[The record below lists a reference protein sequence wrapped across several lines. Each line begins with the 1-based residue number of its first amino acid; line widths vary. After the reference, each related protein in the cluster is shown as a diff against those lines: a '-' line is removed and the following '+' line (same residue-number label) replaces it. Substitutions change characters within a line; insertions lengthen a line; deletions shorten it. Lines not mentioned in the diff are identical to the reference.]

1 MAHLSVQAF
10 QGPTRLRIDFIE
22 KNCLTIPAVWFVQ
35 AEVSSCY
42 HLRRYLTAVGQS
54 CRCYAP
60 QLGRDGPKQ
69 QFPQRLSGGAAAH
82 VSVTAALGTCGTHAE
97 RHTCS
102 VVGNSLG
109 DWFFPTKAISRG
121 TSGGGPECPRARSV
135 GTEGNPSPR
144 RNPLRKSNLVT

>member
-42 HLRRYLTAVGQS
+42 HLRRSLAAVGQS

-69 QFPQRLSGGAAAH
+69 QFPQRLSGVPSHTCLLRRRLEH
-82 VSVTAALGTCGTHAE
+82 VEHMLRDTHAPLSGIALATGFS
-97 RHTCS
+97 RPKPS
-102 VVGNSLG
+102 RAARPAVGRNVPAPG
-109 DWFFPTKAISRG
+109 PVEQKG
-121 TSGGGPECPRARSV
+121 TSPQD
-135 GTEGNPSPR
+135 
-144 RNPLRKSNLVT
+144 VTLCEKVT